1 MVLASGDIVLW
12 SLSAGVSA
20 ACFGY
25 ALVTMLQ
32 AAREEARQV
41 ATTGS
46 PRASSP
52 LFRLTR
58 PVGRF
63 LGALTIGIWLRVEK
77 AAGRPPARSNLNPVR
92 DWLDKRLRCA
102 AYPEGVTSQEFIGL
116 MVLGGALFGLF
127 GVGVNVRMQF
137 GPIIVVFILTGM
149 YLPLVWLRGR
159 VQARQDEIRKAL
171 PYALDLL
178 TLSVEA
184 GLDFTQALSRIVKKL
199 THGALAVEL
208 GQTVRDIQLGR
219 TRPQALRELG
229 HRVDVPELNSIV
241 TALIQADEL
250 GSSLGPIL
258 RIQAEQLRTRR
269 SQMAEKTAMEA
280 PVKILLPLIFFIFP
294 TIFIMLFGPI
304 VLKVMKD

>member
-1 MVLASGDIVLW
+1 MFLAAGDIVLW
-12 SLSAGVSA
+12 SLAAGISAG
-20 ACFGY
+20 CFGY
-25 ALVTMLQ
+25 ALVSMLQ
-32 AAREEARQV
+32 AAREEARQIV
-41 ATTGS
+41 ASGP
-46 PRASSP
+46 PRSSS
-52 LFRLTR
+52 LIFRLAR
-58 PVGRF
+58 PGGRF

-77 AAGRPPARSNLNPVR
+77 AAGRPPAKSNLNPVR
-92 DWLDKRLRCA
+92 DWIDKRLRCA
-102 AYPEGVTSQEFIGL
+102 AHPEGVTSQEFIGL
-116 MVLGGALFGLF
+116 MVLGGILLGLF
-127 GVGVNVRMQF
+127 GVAVNTRMQF
-137 GPIIVVFILTGM
+137 GPIVLLFILVGM

-159 VQARQDEIRKAL
+159 VQARQDEIRKSL

-199 THGALAVEL
+199 GHGALATEL

-229 HRVDVPELNSIV
+229 QRVDVPELNSIV
-241 TALIQADEL
+241 SSLIQADEL

-269 SQMAEKTAMEA
+269 SQAAEKTAMEA

-304 VLKVMKD
+304 VLKVMKE